1 MVAANPLSEQDL
13 AEARQELA
21 AGRPLTVWFTP
32 AAVGVPANGSAK
44 VISIDEVAE
53 GDFIQVRPAG
63 SRDTM
68 FCSPSELTRTRPARK
83 KVQRPAERAPEPI
96 APLEEAV
103 QAFAPARE
111 KPRSVP
117 VSERTPAPP
126 LPAPEKAPAP
136 SAPAPGGKAPDRPR
150 SAGSRSAGRS
160 AEVTVTLNA
169 TAEGEWTVEVMIG
182 KKRTVRPT
190 PLQPGD
196 VAKAARALPS
206 VVAEAIDASLE
217 AARQRQLE
225 RVERLSAELEAAQ
238 RALHELI
245 G

>member
-13 AEARQELA
+13 VEARQELA

-53 GDFIQVRPAG
+53 GDFIQVKPAG

-96 APLEEAV
+96 APSEKAP
-103 QAFAPARE
+103 QASAPAPE
-111 KPRSVP
+111 KPRSTP
-117 VSERTPAPP
+117 VSERTPAPSP
-126 LPAPEKAPAP
+126 PAPEKVPP
-136 SAPAPGGKAPDRPR
+136 LSAPGGKTPERPR
-150 SAGSRSAGRS
+150 SAGSRSAGRP

-169 TAEGEWTVEVMIG
+169 TADGEWTVEVMIG

-190 PLQPGD
+190 PVQPGD

-206 VVAEAIDASLE
+206 AVAEAIDASLE

>member
-53 GDFIQVRPAG
+53 GDFIQVKPAG

-96 APLEEAV
+96 VPSEEAPRASV
-103 QAFAPARE
+103 PTPE
-111 KPRSVP
+111 KPRS
-117 VSERTPAPP
+117 
-126 LPAPEKAPAP
+126 LPAPDRPPAP
-136 SAPAPGGKAPDRPR
+136 SPPAPETASPSPAPAPGRSPDRPR
-150 SAGSRSAGRS
+150 STGSRSAGRP

-190 PLQPGD
+190 PVQPGD

-206 VVAEAIDASLE
+206 AVAEAIDASLE

-245 G
+245 S

>member
-13 AEARQELA
+13 VEARQELA

-83 KVQRPAERAPEPI
+83 KVQRRAERAPEPI
-96 APLEEAV
+96 VPPEKAP
-103 QAFAPARE
+103 QPSAPTPE

-117 VSERTPAPP
+117 ASERTPAPS
-126 LPAPEKAPAP
+126 LPAPEKAPPSPAP
-136 SAPAPGGKAPDRPR
+136 VPGGKAPDRPR
-150 SAGSRSAGRS
+150 SAGSRSPGRP

-190 PLQPGD
+190 PVQPGD

-206 VVAEAIDASLE
+206 AVAEAIDASLE

-245 G
+245 T

>member
-1 MVAANPLSEQDL
+1 MVAANSLSEQDL

-53 GDFIQVRPAG
+53 GDFIQVKPAG

-83 KVQRPAERAPEPI
+83 KVQRPAERAREPI
-96 APLEEAV
+96 VPSEEAP
-103 QAFAPARE
+103 QASAPE
-111 KPRSVP
+111 KPGSVP
-117 VSERTPAPP
+117 APERTPAPSP
-126 LPAPEKAPAP
+126 PAPQKAPPPAPAP
-136 SAPAPGGKAPDRPR
+136 VKAPDRPR
-150 SAGSRSAGRS
+150 STGSRSAGRP

-190 PLQPGD
+190 PVQPGD

-206 VVAEAIDASLE
+206 VVADAIDASLE

-245 G
+245 S